1 MLNESFPYFDDF
13 ALIVGKDRATGSD
26 CRTPGEM
33 IEELDREVENGEAN
47 LFGNNNEDTEAMEIN
62 DDSTRSSAPTS
73 STQSTRRKRKT
84 SRHEDSLME
93 SLSDNIGK
101 FTEVCA
107 ASAENI
113 GQIAKCFQFETAMQ
127 NEASQ
132 RRMNIYAEVRKIDG
146 LRRDEILRAAHLLI
160 QNQLNT
166 DFFFSLTDEESKFEF
181 IQMILGSG

>member
-1 MLNESFPYFDDF
+1 
-13 ALIVGKDRATGSD
+13 
-26 CRTPGEM
+26 
-33 IEELDREVENGEAN
+33 
-47 LFGNNNEDTEAMEIN
+47 
-62 DDSTRSSAPTS
+62 
-73 STQSTRRKRKT
+73 
-84 SRHEDSLME
+84 ME

>member
-1 MLNESFPYFDDF
+1 
-13 ALIVGKDRATGSD
+13 
-26 CRTPGEM
+26 
-33 IEELDREVENGEAN
+33 
-47 LFGNNNEDTEAMEIN
+47 
-62 DDSTRSSAPTS
+62 
-73 STQSTRRKRKT
+73 
-84 SRHEDSLME
+84 
-93 SLSDNIGK
+93 
-101 FTEVCA
+101 
-107 ASAENI
+107 
-113 GQIAKCFQFETAMQ
+113 MQ